1 MQDIGQMRFDTP
13 PGDKQPQRKAGGKHT
28 VILAVFAAAVC
39 VILVV
44 LAILLF
50 QSQKSGNE
58 DNQVAPDEQV
68 QMHVREEIEMLNQA
82 IHGMIGIDDI
92 RWEDYYPDAVAD
104 QIYADMAEGYMD
116 DPEPMD
122 ITIEVLSVSEID
134 PVCVAA
140 RMQDAARNFFE
151 YYEIAFAENTF
162 HVEEGYLAFCT
173 ISDEDEAEN
182 SIFLILKADGKY
194 GIYGA
199 YEDITV

>member
-68 QMHVREEIEMLNQA
+68 
-82 IHGMIGIDDI
+82 
-92 RWEDYYPDAVAD
+92 
-104 QIYADMAEGYMD
+104 
-116 DPEPMD
+116 
-122 ITIEVLSVSEID
+122 
-134 PVCVAA
+134 
-140 RMQDAARNFFE
+140 
-151 YYEIAFAENTF
+151 
-162 HVEEGYLAFCT
+162 
-173 ISDEDEAEN
+173 
-182 SIFLILKADGKY
+182 
-194 GIYGA
+194 
-199 YEDITV
+199 